1 MLRSLGLRWT
11 IQGAGFGLGLALVAG
26 AIGLA
31 IVAAP
36 VLVLLFVGI
45 LLASGLE
52 PLIGFVRA
60 RTGLGR
66 GLTILVVFAT
76 FLVLVVG
83 FTLIVLP
90 AAIGQANEAV
100 GRLPSV
106 LDSMRS
112 KVSELRPAPLAQS
125 LTALVDAARSAI
137 HPPPPDQAVVVSV
150 GLTVA
155 QAAGALTTLLA
166 IVYFWLVEH
175 ARLQRYAL
183 AFLPAHRRAAARD
196 AWNEVESRLG
206 LWVRGQLTLM
216 LALAVATG
224 VVYSLLGV
232 PAAVLLAVI
241 AGLCEAIPI
250 VGPLVAAI
258 PALIIAASVST
269 QLMFEVALCYVIVQ
283 LIEGNVLVPLVMRNA
298 IGLSPLMVLVSLLV
312 GATAAGV
319 PGAFVA
325 VPVAAA
331 VEAILERFQ
340 ARKVAVSPEPPSE
353 PSVKDEDAVSTRQT
367 PDSAAEERLAR
378 RLPDAAHR

>member
-36 VLVLLFVGI
+36 LLVLLFVGI